1 MTPRADTRTKIV
13 ATLGPASESPEVLDD
28 LLLAGVDVVRL
39 NLSHGTL
46 QSHIERLQAVRA
58 AAERTGQVVAVLA
71 DLPGPKVRS
80 GQFAD
85 GGGVLVGGAR
95 LVLTPAEG
103 PSTIERI
110 TVDYPT
116 LLVDL
121 QPGDRVV
128 LGDGAISLRAEAV
141 DEREVHCVVLT
152 GGMVQGRPGVHLPS
166 ERLRLTTPTADDLV
180 LGKAMAEAGAD
191 FLAVSFVRAAHDLR
205 VVREAILPYTTR
217 LVAKIETM
225 PAVVA
230 LEAIAAEA
238 DAVMVARGDLGIECP
253 LEDVPHLQKRIIRH
267 CVEVGVP
274 VITAT
279 QMMESMITA
288 PSPTR
293 AEVSDIANAVFDG
306 TDALMLS
313 AETAVGSDPAG
324 VVRTMSRIAG
334 RAEAEAS
341 YSQWAS
347 RLGRTQREQWPEG
360 PARITM
366 AITHAA
372 GMAAADSGA
381 QAILCC
387 TTTGRTARAM
397 ARFRPSPTLIS
408 LSPDPATVRAMALS
422 WGVRSL
428 AVSTYHSTD
437 DLVWFAVER
446 GAERPH
452 RARAN
457 GAGAGR
463 RPRPAEWCQYRR
475 AAHRA
480 RLVTHTGPA
489 IWAEE
494 AGDAAHPLVVLVHGA
509 MDRSAGMLRLSRR
522 LDHEYRVVRYDRRG
536 YGRSTPHGGPFDMA
550 AQVADLVQ
558 VLAGRR
564 AVIVGH
570 SYGGNVALA
579 AAQLHPHLV
588 AGVAIYETPLSWEP
602 WWPGTTAG
610 ASAIK
615 AAGRPHEAAEAFMR
629 RLLGDARWDG
639 LPERTRASRRAEGV
653 ALVDELADLREHRP
667 WHADR
672 IHVPVV
678 VGYGTTGAT
687 HHRQGMTLAAET
699 IRNAQLVVLD
709 GCGHGAPNTN
719 AEAFRRHL
727 IDPLFATVGA
737 PWRR

>member
-1 MTPRADTRTKIV
+1 MTPLADTRTKIV
-13 ATLGPASESPEVLDD
+13 ATLGPASESPEVLDEM
-28 LLLAGVDVVRL
+28 LRAGVDVVRL

-46 QSHIERLQAVRA
+46 ESHLVRMQAVRESA
-58 AAERTGQVVAVLA
+58 ARIGQVVAVLA

-85 GGGVLVGGAR
+85 GGGLLVGGAS
-95 LVLTPAEG
+95 LVLTPEEG

-128 LGDGAISLRAEAV
+128 LGDGAISLQAQSV
-141 DEREVHCVVLT
+141 DEHEVKCVVLT

-166 ERLRLTTPTADDLV
+166 ERLRLTTPTEDDLV

-205 VVREAILPYTTR
+205 VVREAILPHTTR

-230 LEAIAAEA
+230 LESIAAEA

-279 QMMESMITA
+279 QMMESMITS

-313 AETAVGSDPAG
+313 AETAIGADPAG

-334 RAEAEAS
+334 RAESEAS
-341 YSQWAS
+341 YEQWAS
-347 RLGRTQREQWPEG
+347 RLGRAQRAQWPDG

-381 QAILCC
+381 SAILCC

-397 ARFRPSPTLIS
+397 ARFRPTPVLIS

-428 AVSTYHSTD
+428 EVSSYHSTD

-446 GAERPH
+446 AVQSGYIA
-452 RARAN
+452 
-457 GAGAGR
+457 
-463 RPRPAEWCQYRR
+463 
-475 AAHRA
+475 
-480 RLVTHTGPA
+480 
-489 IWAEE
+489 
-494 AGDAAHPLVVLVHGA
+494 AGDTVL
-509 MDRSAGMLRLSRR
+509 
-522 LDHEYRVVRYDRRG
+522 
-536 YGRSTPHGGPFDMA
+536 
-550 AQVADLVQ
+550 
-558 VLAGRR
+558 VLAGAPDRP
-564 AVIVGH
+564 
-570 SYGGNVALA
+570 S
-579 AAQLHPHLV
+579 
-588 AGVAIYETPLSWEP
+588 
-602 WWPGTTAG
+602 G
-610 ASAIK
+610 AST
-615 AAGRPHEAAEAFMR
+615 
-629 RLLGDARWDG
+629 D
-639 LPERTRASRRAEGV
+639 V
-653 ALVDELADLREHRP
+653 LRIVR
-667 WHADR
+667 
-672 IHVPVV
+672 VS
-678 VGYGTTGAT
+678 
-687 HHRQGMTLAAET
+687 
-699 IRNAQLVVLD
+699 
-709 GCGHGAPNTN
+709 
-719 AEAFRRHL
+719 
-727 IDPLFATVGA
+727 
-737 PWRR
+737 

>member
-1 MTPRADTRTKIV
+1 MTPQADTRTKIV
-13 ATLGPASESPEVLDD
+13 ATLGPASEAPEVLDEM
-28 LLLAGVDVVRL
+28 LLAGVDVVRL

-46 QSHIERLQAVRA
+46 ESHLLRMQAVREA
-58 AAERTGQVVAVLA
+58 SERIGQVVAVLA

-80 GQFAD
+80 GHFPE
-85 GGGVLVGGAR
+85 GGAVLVGGDAV
-95 LVLTPAEG
+95 VLTPHDG
-103 PSTIERI
+103 PSTTQRI

-116 LLVDL
+116 LLTDL

-128 LGDGAISLRAEAV
+128 LGDGAISLLAMSV
-141 DEREVHCVVLT
+141 DEHEVACVVLT
-152 GGMVQGRPGVHLPS
+152 GGPVQGRPGVHLPS
-166 ERLRLTTPTADDLV
+166 ARLRLTTPTADDLV
-180 LGKAMAEAGAD
+180 LGKAMAAAGAD

-279 QMMESMITA
+279 QMMESMITS

-313 AETAVGSDPAG
+313 AETAVGADPAG

-347 RLGRTQREQWPEG
+347 RLGRTQREQWPDG
-360 PARITM
+360 PSRITM

-372 GMAAADSGA
+372 GMAAVDAGA

-387 TTTGRTARAM
+387 TTSGRTARAM
-397 ARFRPSPTLIS
+397 ARFRPAPTLIS

-428 AVSTYHSTD
+428 AVGTYHSTD

-446 GAERPH
+446 AVQSG
-452 RARAN
+452 
-457 GAGAGR
+457 
-463 RPRPAEWCQYRR
+463 
-475 AAHRA
+475 
-480 RLVTHTGPA
+480 LVEPGQ
-489 IWAEE
+489 I
-494 AGDAAHPLVVLVHGA
+494 VL
-509 MDRSAGMLRLSRR
+509 
-522 LDHEYRVVRYDRRG
+522 
-536 YGRSTPHGGPFDMA
+536 
-550 AQVADLVQ
+550 
-558 VLAGRR
+558 VLAGAPDRP
-564 AVIVGH
+564 
-570 SYGGNVALA
+570 S
-579 AAQLHPHLV
+579 
-588 AGVAIYETPLSWEP
+588 
-602 WWPGTTAG
+602 G
-610 ASAIK
+610 ASTDVLRIV
-615 AAGRPHEAAEAFMR
+615 R
-629 RLLGDARWDG
+629 
-639 LPERTRASRRAEGV
+639 V
-653 ALVDELADLREHRP
+653 A
-667 WHADR
+667 
-672 IHVPVV
+672 
-678 VGYGTTGAT
+678 
-687 HHRQGMTLAAET
+687 
-699 IRNAQLVVLD
+699 
-709 GCGHGAPNTN
+709 
-719 AEAFRRHL
+719 
-727 IDPLFATVGA
+727 
-737 PWRR
+737 